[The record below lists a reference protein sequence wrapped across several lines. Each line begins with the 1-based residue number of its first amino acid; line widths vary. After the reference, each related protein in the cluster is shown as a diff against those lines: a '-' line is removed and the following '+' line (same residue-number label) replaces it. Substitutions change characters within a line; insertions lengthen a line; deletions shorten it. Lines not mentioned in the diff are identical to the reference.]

1 MESNFSL
8 PDDMKFGEAQ
18 IISITVYC
26 IMFVIGL
33 TTNTISLCHLIRR
46 NRNRMTLLLIHL
58 AVADLMVNV
67 IYIFNNKEPYQ
78 MQILQNLNGAVWC

>member
-26 IMFVIGL
+26 IMFVTGL
-33 TTNTISLCHLIRR
+33 TTNTISLYHLLLR

-58 AVADLMVNV
+58 AVADLML
-67 IYIFNNKEPYQ
+67 IPF
-78 MQILQNLNGAVWC
+78 G